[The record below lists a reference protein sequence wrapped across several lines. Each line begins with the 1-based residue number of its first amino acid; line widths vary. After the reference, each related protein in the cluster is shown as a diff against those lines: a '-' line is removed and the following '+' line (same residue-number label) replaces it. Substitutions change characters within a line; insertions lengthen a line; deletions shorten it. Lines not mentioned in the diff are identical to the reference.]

1 MPVRNQWRDYSL
13 AGLRIYLGVI
23 FAIAVYAKLE
33 KGPAF
38 VSVLNGF
45 LTNFGLQN
53 AHPFYQR
60 LMSDMIIPHIST
72 IATLVVVAEC
82 AVALALI
89 TGTATRLAAVIAMFL
104 LTNYMMSKGL
114 WWWSPSSNDSGFF
127 MIALALAVSAA
138 GRIFG
143 VDALLARRWPKSIL
157 W

>member
-1 MPVRNQWRDYSL
+1 VNVWRDYAL
-13 AGLRIYLGVI
+13 GGLRIYLGII

-45 LTNFGLQN
+45 LTNYGLQN

-60 LMSDMIIPHIST
+60 LLSSVVIPHLST
-72 IATLVVVAEC
+72 VATLVVVAEC

-89 TGTATRLAAVIAMFL
+89 SGTGTRLAAVIAMLL

-127 MIALALAVSAA
+127 MIALALAISAA
-138 GRIFG
+138 GRVFG
-143 VDALLARRWPKSIL
+143 VDALLAKRWPKSIL